1 MSHSLSTAA
10 PEHTTPSPAPAG
22 AAPDPILLELVDPN
36 GATTGVAEKL
46 SAHRSPG
53 ILHRAFSVF
62 LVDGDGRLLLQRRAL
77 GKYHSPGVW
86 SNTCCGHPYPQERPL
101 IAALRRVGEEL
112 GAAPALLR
120 EAGTVTYRH
129 PDPASGLVEHEFN
142 HLFVG
147 RLDVPSDPDP
157 DEVAQVRAVG
167 PGELEELRAA
177 EPFSVWFT
185 TVWDAARPQVRDL
198 VPGAGW

>member
-1 MSHSLSTAA
+1 MSHSPSTSTSTAA
-10 PEHTTPSPAPAG
+10 PERPDPAPAQ
-22 AAPDPILLELVDPN
+22 DPILLELVDEH

-53 ILHRAFSVF
+53 VLHRAFSVF
-62 LVDGDGRLLLQRRAL
+62 LVDGDGRLLLQRRAR

-112 GAAPALLR
+112 GTVPALLR
-120 EAGTVTYRH
+120 EAGTVTYHH

-147 RLDVPSDPDP
+147 RLDLPAAPDP
-157 DEVAQVRAVG
+157 DEVEEVRAVD
-167 PGELEELRAA
+167 PAELERLRVA

-198 VPGAGW
+198 APGAGW